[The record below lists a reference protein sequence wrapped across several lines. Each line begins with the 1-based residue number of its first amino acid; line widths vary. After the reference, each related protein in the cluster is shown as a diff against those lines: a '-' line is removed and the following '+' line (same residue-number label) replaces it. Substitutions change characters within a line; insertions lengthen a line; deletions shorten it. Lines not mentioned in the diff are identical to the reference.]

1 MAGHSPFK
9 NIMHRK
15 KAVDAKRSRAFSKH
29 ARLIMTAVRT
39 GGGDPATN
47 LALRYAIDR
56 SREDNMTNEAI
67 DRAIKSALGKGESG
81 ALDALTYEGYGPGGV
96 AILIDALTDNRARTY
111 GDVRQ
116 AVETRGGNIGA
127 TGSVAWNFERRG
139 LFFVPAPAAKE
150 DALFEVALSAEAD
163 DCTAG
168 EAGFEITADPTRFA
182 SVKQALEKA
191 GFKPERSVIAWVP
204 KTTVQLKDEQVVQLS
219 QLIDAVEEL
228 EDVQGTATNLEWTD
242 AALAAAEKA

>member
-15 KAVDAKRSRAFSKH
+15 KAVDAKRSRVFSKH
-29 ARLIMTAVRT
+29 ARLIMSATRT

-47 LALRYAIDR
+47 LSLRYAIDR

-67 DRAIKSALGKGESG
+67 ERAIKSALGKAESG
-81 ALDALTYEGYGPGGV
+81 SLDALTYEGYGPGGV

-150 DALFEVALSAEAD
+150 DAVFEVALSAE
-163 DCTAG
+163 
-168 EAGFEITADPTRFA
+168 ADPTRFA

>member
-29 ARLIMTAVRT
+29 ARLIMTAVRG

-47 LALRYAIDR
+47 LSLRYAIDR

-67 DRAIKSALGKGESG
+67 DRAIKAGLGKSDAG
-81 ALDALTYEGYGPGGV
+81 ALESLTYEGYGPGGV
-96 AILIDALTDNRARTY
+96 AILIDALTDNRARTF

-116 AVETRGGNIGA
+116 RVESKGGNIGA

-139 LFFVPAPAAKE
+139 LFFVPAAADKE
-150 DALFEVALSAEAD
+150 DTLLELALSAEAD
-163 DCTAG
+163 DCSPG
-168 EAGFEITADPTRFA
+168 EGGFEITADPTRFA
-182 SVKQALEKA
+182 AVKQALDKG

-204 KTTVQLKDEQVVQLS
+204 KTTVQLRDEQVVQLS
-219 QLIDAVEEL
+219 QLIDSVEEL

>member
-15 KAVDAKRSRAFSKH
+15 KAVDAKRSRVFSKH
-29 ARLIMTAVRT
+29 ARLIMSATRT

-47 LALRYAIDR
+47 LSLRYAIDR

-67 DRAIKSALGKGESG
+67 ERAIKSALGKAESG
-81 ALDALTYEGYGPGGV
+81 SLDALTYEGYGPGGV
-96 AILIDALTDNRARTY
+96 AILIDALTDNRARTF

-116 AVETRGGNIGA
+116 RVEANGGNVGA

-168 EAGFEITADPTRFA
+168 EGGFEITADPTRFA